1 MMFKIDMYQY
11 QIGKEF
17 LEDVDLICSNVFEY
31 NLNKDIIS
39 EYICF
44 FFLYICIGFLFVY
57 ILVYM
62 QIINC
67 DILLMILY
75 AKVFCL
81 GIVLFKEVY
90 VYIYVVYS

>member
-39 EYICF
+39 EYIRF

-67 DILLMILY
+67 DILLIILY

-90 VYIYVVYS
+90 VYIVYC